1 MRVTI
6 NADCQGC
13 GLCEATAPD
22 VFEITA
28 EGVARVLVDV
38 VPAEFEQS
46 VREAA
51 DDCPTEAIE
60 LSD

>member
-1 MRVTI
+1 MRVSI
-6 NADCQGC
+6 SADCQGC

-22 VFEITA
+22 IFEITP
-28 EGVARVLVDV
+28 EGVARVLVDT
-38 VPAEFEQS
+38 VPPELEQS

-60 LSD
+60 ISD